1 MEITFKA
8 FEYNADDTFSKV
20 EYRIKGDTS
29 TGWDIYRNDKKHLK
43 LGPGYELLKT
53 LACGIC
59 STDIDRRFLPFDL
72 PQVIGHEVIAQRLSS
87 MERVAVEINDTP
99 LARGEKD
106 QDPFCREGLH
116 THTPGR
122 MALGIDRLPGG
133 FGPYLLAPV
142 KAVVPLEGLDDR
154 TAVLIEPFA
163 AALQAVTASPPQG
176 GDEVAV
182 LGPGCLGSLLI
193 AALAAYRASSG
204 FAFQIGAVAKYDRT
218 LGLCRTLGA
227 DFAVNIT
234 KTDPSALESRF
245 DMVFDTTGAVSGFE
259 TALHL
264 STQQIHLKSTNG
276 QPMCGLD
283 NLTAFVVDELSLL
296 SFSKKG
302 MDFKWP
308 GEDRINEEVYIAP
321 ENKSLHIGH
330 PGMEIYKAPIGEAEQ
345 VLRTE
350 PFSDR
355 LPRFDLAVAGSLG
368 EIDGIIRPSKEHEN
382 ALVRPQGAILFKGDS
397 KDNSLLE
404 FINRGG
410 QLRSSRCG
418 DFRRAIRILKENPD
432 ISFNLSHHLISH
444 VFPAKEL
451 STAFDYAKRKESFKV
466 VIKH

>member
-29 TGWDIYRNDKKHLK
+29 TGWDICRNNKDHLE
-43 LGPGYELLKT
+43 LGSGYELLKT
-53 LACGIC
+53 IACGIC

-72 PQVIGHEVIAQRLSS
+72 PQVIGHEVIAQRMSS
-87 MERVAVEINDTP
+87 MERVAVEINDSP

-106 QDPFCREGLH
+106 QDPFCRAGLH
-116 THTPGR
+116 THSPGR

-142 KAVVPLEGLDDR
+142 KAVVPLEGLDEN

-182 LGPGCLGSLLI
+182 LGPGRLGALLI

-204 FAFQIGAVAKYDRT
+204 FAFQIGAVAKYDRM
-218 LGLCRTLGA
+218 LGLYRALGA
-227 DFAVNIT
+227 DFGVNIT
-234 KTDPSALESRF
+234 KTDQSALESRF
-245 DMVFDTTGAVSGFE
+245 DLVFDTTGTVSGFE

-296 SFSKKG
+296 SFSKIGYKTLLSS
-302 MDFKWP
+302 KAS
-308 GEDRINEEVYIAP
+308 VHA
-321 ENKSLHIGH
+321 SLQ
-330 PGMEIYKAPIGEAEQ
+330 PI
-345 VLRTE
+345 
-350 PFSDR
+350 
-355 LPRFDLAVAGSLG
+355 PRDDCIQAQCMIRSLY
-368 EIDGIIRPSKEHEN
+368 
-382 ALVRPQGAILFKGDS
+382 V
-397 KDNSLLE
+397 
-404 FINRGG
+404 
-410 QLRSSRCG
+410 
-418 DFRRAIRILKENPD
+418 
-432 ISFNLSHHLISH
+432 
-444 VFPAKEL
+444 
-451 STAFDYAKRKESFKV
+451 
-466 VIKH
+466 